1 VELQDYE
8 LDGFKMVL
16 GWGKAVK
23 LNAGPLPASQRTA
36 ADNAALDMLLPAAK
50 QALGL
55 PVPQP
60 PPPFPMHTPV
70 QGPAAMGY
78 VPYPQPPTPTF
89 HAPNNSVPSH
99 SLPPP
104 PGMFFPPGQPPAPSP
119 WPAPPP
125 PGLQPPAP
133 VLTPL
138 GAPALTMM
146 PPNAVAGLPP
156 PPFRAPPSQSA
167 APTVASQPTAT
178 QDLAHMSVDS
188 FLDSIVSGASS
199 AARAAPSTTPTAAVP
214 PMFQKPPT
222 AARSVGHDSTG
233 FAQPPAPAAADVV
246 VTVPHDAAQRA
257 LIDLMAKYCATDGD
271 AFERV
276 SLPEDAPVVS
286 TL

>member
-1 VELQDYE
+1 
-8 LDGFKMVL
+8 MVL

-60 PPPFPMHTPV
+60 PPPFSMHTPS

-78 VPYPQPPTPTF
+78 TPYPQPPTPTF
-89 HAPNNSVPSH
+89 HAPNNSIPSH

-104 PGMFFPPGQPPAPSP
+104 SGMFFPPGQPPAPSP
-119 WPAPPP
+119 WSAPPP

-138 GAPALTMM
+138 SVPALPMM
-146 PPNAVAGLPP
+146 PLTGAAGLPP
-156 PPFRAPPSQSA
+156 PPFRAPPPQSA
-167 APTVASQPTAT
+167 VPIAALVPSQPTTT

-199 AARAAPSTTPTAAVP
+199 AARAAPAATPTAAVP

-233 FAQPPAPAAADVV
+233 FAQPRAPAAADVV
-246 VTVPHDAAQRA
+246 VTVPHDATQRA

-276 SLPEDAPVVS
+276 RLPEDALVVS
-286 TL
+286 IL